1 MIRAHIGELA
11 IGVVLVVGEFRFELV
26 NPLGLLFDGFLKVF
40 AALILI
46 VIVREWTSSS
56 RTLKVV
62 KQPEQYACG

>member
-46 VIVREWTSSS
+46 VREWTSSS

-62 KQPEQYACG
+62 KQPEQYSCG